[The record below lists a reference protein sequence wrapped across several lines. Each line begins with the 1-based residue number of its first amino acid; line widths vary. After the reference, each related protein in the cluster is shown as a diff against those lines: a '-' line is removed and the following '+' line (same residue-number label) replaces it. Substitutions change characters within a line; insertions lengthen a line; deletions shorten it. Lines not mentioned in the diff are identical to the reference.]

1 MNRYRKMWYMYNRIL
16 PSHKKNE
23 ILPFAA
29 TYGLGGHYAKWNK
42 SDTEIQII
50 YDVSYG
56 GILKSTTN

>member
-1 MNRYRKMWYMYNRIL
+1 MYNRIL

-50 YDVSYG
+50 YNVSYG